1 MWDAVYAHMFFRKYR
16 FPNILRNPKNKK
28 QKTKKLYSKI
38 IRIHAGGKG
47 VPHVLPEIW
56 ERRYKKRSAPPY
68 VRKLSDITKLMD
80 QHERGTVWNF
90 YPCLSTE

>member
-1 MWDAVYAHMFFRKYR
+1 MGRRLRTHVFPKIQIPKYTQE
-16 FPNILRNPKNKK
+16 PEK
-28 QKTKKLYSKI
+28 QKNKKLYSKI